1 MARAALAARAHVDAK
16 TQPVT
21 SAQPHYVIDVVIP
34 VYNAPDD
41 VRTCHASVLAHLR
54 PDVRVVLID
63 DASPDPRIA
72 PLFEEIALQGHPQ
85 VVLLRNERNLGFTGT
100 ANRGMQLS
108 RADVVLL
115 NSDTIVSAGW
125 LDAIMH
131 CAATDPR
138 IGTITP
144 FSNNAEILSFP
155 RFCENNPWP
164 QGADPG
170 PTNASIA
177 AAAVPVYPDLPT
189 GVGFCLYLRRALL
202 DEIGYFD
209 AEAFGAGYGEENDL
223 CLRAA
228 KAGWRNVLADNAF
241 VVHTGE
247 RSFAGRKAEVAQ
259 RNMAALLERHPHY
272 MDMVRE
278 FIAADPLKAIRELAR
293 MRMEIDASPARG
305 VLHIVH
311 HHGGGTETH
320 VRALIE
326 GSRDIERSERA
337 APHHW
342 RHCIAIAVEDRW
354 QIEVHGEDGKVRTFE
369 LVRDASETW
378 ASFVGGI
385 VASLGITLVHVH
397 NISGCRQGI
406 LEALAEL
413 PVPIGCTIH
422 DLNFACPTITL
433 LHEGTIFCGGVTDPV
448 TCTRCLERQPEF
460 EHIDIVQWR
469 DRHRGLVSRAVFR
482 IAPSRWAA
490 SMTERYFDGV
500 PVDVIPHG
508 VVEGPG
514 GRTPGTRSVLL
525 MPADDV
531 PTVAVLGAIGPDK
544 GARRLEHLVELA
556 RQRRANVRFVLIGIL
571 DFQHGPHQSDDA
583 VFSVHGQYATRNLH
597 DLLAHYRVS
606 LVLYPSAGPET
617 FSFTLT
623 EAWKEGRPVLVPP
636 IGALAERVEGS
647 GAGWVMSETEW
658 RDESRMLDRIES
670 IFADGDE
677 LARASREALAIR
689 RVSVEAM
696 AQRTIAHYES
706 AIAGRAPATLRPLE
720 KGRILYAL
728 GYRPWQA
735 PTGAWRK
742 KSPSFV
748 TRVRRA
754 AARRRAKLADRLSMR
769 LGRAR

>member
-1 MARAALAARAHVDAK
+1 M
-16 TQPVT
+16 TE
-21 SAQPHYVIDVVIP
+21 AQPHYVIDVVVP

-41 VRTCHASVLAHLR
+41 VRLCVESALAHLR
-54 PDVRVVLID
+54 PDVRVVVID

-72 PLFEEIALQGHPQ
+72 PLLDEFARRGHPQ
-85 VVLLRNERNLGFTGT
+85 LVILRNDQNLGFTGT

-108 RADVVLL
+108 RADVILL

-164 QGADPG
+164 AGADPG
-170 PTNASIA
+170 PVNASFA

-189 GVGFCLYLRRALL
+189 GVGFCFYVRRAML
-202 DEIGYFD
+202 DEVGYFD
-209 AEAFGAGYGEENDL
+209 ADVFGAGYGEENDL

-259 RNMAALLERHPHY
+259 RNMAALLGRHPHY

-278 FIAADPLKAIRELAR
+278 FIAADPLRAIRDLAR
-293 MRMEIDASPARG
+293 MRMEIDASPGRG

-320 VRALIE
+320 VRALVD
-326 GSRDIERSERA
+326 GSRASMRDSPGER
-337 APHHW
+337 W
-342 RHCIAIAVEDRW
+342 RHCIAIAIEDRW
-354 QIEVHGEDGKVRTFE
+354 QIEVHGGDGRVRAFE
-369 LVRDASETW
+369 LTRDAGESW
-378 ASFVGGI
+378 VDFVGGL

-397 NISGCRQGI
+397 NISGCRDGI

-413 PVPIGCTIH
+413 PVPIGYTIH

-433 LHEGTIFCGGVTDPV
+433 LREGSMFCGGETDPV
-448 TCTRCLERQPEF
+448 ACARCLERQPEY
-460 EHIDIVQWR
+460 EHFDIVQWR
-469 DRHRGLVSRAVFR
+469 DRHRGLSGRAAFR

-490 SMTERYFDGV
+490 SMTERYFEGA

-508 VVEGPG
+508 VVPQPE
-514 GRTPGTRSVLL
+514 GRTPGTLPVLML
-525 MPADDV
+525 PNDDI

-544 GARRLEHLVELA
+544 GARRLERLVELA
-556 RQRRANVRFVLIGIL
+556 RARNARVRFVLIGIL
-571 DFQHGPHQSDDA
+571 DFQHGPYQSDDA
-583 VFSVHGQYATRNLH
+583 MCSVHGAYAPRDLP

-623 EAWKEGRPVLVPP
+623 EAWREGRPALVPP
-636 IGALAERVEGS
+636 IGALAERLAGS
-647 GAGWVMSETEW
+647 DAGWVMSEEEW

-670 IFADGDE
+670 LVASQRDLE
-677 LARASREALAIR
+677 RASAAARAIAQIST
-689 RVSVEAM
+689 VSM
-696 AQRTIAHYES
+696 AERTIAHYER
-706 AIAGRAPATLRPLE
+706 AIAGRDAPVLRPLE

-728 GYRPWQA
+728 GYRPWHA
-735 PTGAWRK
+735 PTGPWRK
-742 KSPSFV
+742 KGTSLV

-754 AARRRAKLADRLSMR
+754 AMRRQARLAERLSR
-769 LGRAR
+769 LGRAP

>member
-1 MARAALAARAHVDAK
+1 VDPRTLVDAEAS
-16 TQPVT
+16 PVT
-21 SAQPHYVIDVVIP
+21 PEPHFVIDVVIP

-41 VRTCHASVLAHLR
+41 VRCCVASVLAHLR
-54 PDVRVVLID
+54 PDVRVVVID

-72 PLFEEIALQGHPQ
+72 PLFAELAQRNHPQ
-85 VVLLRNERNLGFTGT
+85 VVLLRNDENRGFTGT

-125 LDAIMH
+125 LEAIMH

-138 IGTITP
+138 IGSITP
-144 FSNNAEILSFP
+144 LSNNAEICSFP
-155 RFCENNPWP
+155 RFCENNRWP
-164 QGADPG
+164 EGADPG

-189 GVGFCLYLRRALL
+189 GVGFCLYLRRGLL

-259 RNMAALLERHPHY
+259 RNMATLLDRHPHY

-278 FIAADPLKAIRELAR
+278 FIAADPLRAIRELAL
-293 MRMEIDASPARG
+293 MRMDIDAAPARG

-311 HHGGGTETH
+311 HHGGGTESH
-320 VRALIE
+320 VRALVE
-326 GSRDIERSERA
+326 GSRGMQ
-337 APHHW
+337 PHW

-354 QIEVHGEDGKVRTFE
+354 QIEVYGAGAKVREFE
-369 LVRDASETW
+369 LVRDEAESW

-385 VASLGITLVHVH
+385 AASLGVTLIHVH
-397 NISGCRQGI
+397 NISGCRNGI
-406 LEALAEL
+406 LEALSQVGI
-413 PVPIGCTIH
+413 PVGYTIH
-422 DLNFACPTITL
+422 DLNSACPTITM
-433 LHEGTIFCGGVTDPV
+433 LHEGAMFCGGVTDAAA
-448 TCTRCLERQPEF
+448 CARCLERQAEF

-469 DRHRGLVSRAVFR
+469 ERHRGLVTGASFR
-482 IAPSRWAA
+482 LAPSKWAA
-490 SMTERYFDGV
+490 TMTERYFANA
-500 PVDVIPHG
+500 PVEVVPHG
-508 VVEGPG
+508 VIDEDR
-514 GRTPGTRSVLL
+514 GRSAGARSVLL
-525 MPADDV
+525 LPADDV

-544 GARRLEHLVELA
+544 GARRLERLVELA
-556 RQRRANVRFVLIGIL
+556 RRRRANVRFVLIGYL
-571 DFQHGPHQSDDA
+571 DFQHGPWQSDDA
-583 VFSVHGQYATRNLH
+583 VFSVHGHYATRDLP
-597 DLLAHYRVS
+597 DLLAHYRVE

-636 IGALAERVEGS
+636 IGALAERVDGS
-647 GAGWVMSETEW
+647 GAGWVMSEAEW
-658 RDESRMLDRIES
+658 RDEARMLDRIEAILAARDALGRAS
-670 IFADGDE
+670 HA
-677 LARASREALAIR
+677 ARAMP
-689 RVSVEAM
+689 RVSVQAM
-696 AQRTIAHYES
+696 AQRTLARYEE
-706 AIAGRAPATLRPLE
+706 AIAGRALPVLPPLE
-720 KGRILYAL
+720 KGRVLYAL
-728 GYRPWQA
+728 GYRPWHA
-735 PTGAWRK
+735 PTGAWR
-742 KSPSFV
+742 SNRTGLI

-754 AARRRAKLADRLSMR
+754 ALRRQAKLADRLSTR
-769 LGRAR
+769 FGRAR